1 MKTRYDCRKCPGF
14 CCSYPRIQ
22 VKKVDLEHLAV
33 HFEMKKSEARKRFTK
48 KDSVDKKN
56 GKSPRIIRHKED
68 DIFGTICV
76 FFDQDT
82 RRCGIYEAR
91 PQTCRDYPGV
101 KRCGYYEFLRFERR
115 AQKDPEYIAMTGN

>member
-1 MKTRYDCRKCPGF
+1 M
-14 CCSYPRIQ
+14 
-22 VKKVDLEHLAV
+22 

-56 GKSPRIIRHKED
+56 GKPSRIIRHKED